1 MVNYPVIAFK
11 IANIILGI
19 KKNDV
24 VSISGDIHNSP
35 RDEAIEDVLAELPLV
50 EELALAVRKKKA
62 FPVID
67 LSTDNLKRRFL
78 SEMPED
84 IYELPLSYYTRWVE
98 AIDFFID
105 IGWRNMPQ
113 LYSGIEDKL
122 FGKIKE
128 STQEIWNVINSKGK
142 RVLFLGFPTHS
153 LAEFFDLEYDKLLAM
168 YFKGLDCDYNR
179 IIHISEEL
187 KNELIRLGTFK
198 LGTFENDQA
207 EVASLDI
214 KLNKNFAESMPSH
227 PFMEKTL
234 VLPGGKLEFEL
245 DKEML
250 TGVLVAECGY
260 YTKHVFHN
268 VRIHFAEGKIYYV
281 EFDAGVKGGNKF
293 RNAIMNRS
301 GNYRLC
307 IGLNEKITET
317 TGYYLYDL
325 VMQGNVSIKM
335 FSFQGEEI
343 ILSTRKAKLITE
355 NEEHLLR
362 DIIYG

>member
-11 IANIILGI
+11 IANIVLGV
-19 KKNDV
+19 KQNDV

-35 RDEAIEDVLAELPLV
+35 KDESMEDVLAEIPLV

-122 FGKIKE
+122 FGKIKD
-128 STQEIWNVINSKGK
+128 STQEIWNVINRHGK
-142 RVLFLGFPTHS
+142 RILFLGFPTHS
-153 LAEFFDLEYDKLLAM
+153 LAEFFNLEYDKLLAM

-187 KNELIRLGTFK
+187 KNELIRLGSFK
-198 LGTFENDQA
+198 LGTFEAEQS
-207 EVASLDI
+207 EVAALDVT
-214 KLNKNFAESMPSH
+214 LNKSFAESIPSH
-227 PFMEKTL
+227 PFMEKNL
-234 VLPGGKLEFEL
+234 VLPGGKLEFEI
-245 DKEML
+245 DKERL
-250 TGVLVAECGY
+250 TGVFVAECGY
-260 YTKHVFHN
+260 YANYMFRN
-268 VRIHFAEGKIYYV
+268 IRIHFAEGKVYYV

-301 GNYRLC
+301 GSYRLC
-307 IGLNEKITET
+307 IGLNDQITES

-325 VMQGNVSIKM
+325 VMQGNVAIKM
-335 FSFQGEEI
+335 YSSLGEEI
-343 ILSTRKAKLITE
+343 ILTTRRAKLITD